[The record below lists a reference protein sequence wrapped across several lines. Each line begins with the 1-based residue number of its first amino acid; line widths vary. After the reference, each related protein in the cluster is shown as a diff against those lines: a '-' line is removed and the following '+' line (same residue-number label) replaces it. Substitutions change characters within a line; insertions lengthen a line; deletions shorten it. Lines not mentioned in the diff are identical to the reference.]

1 MKEMEMRTLTA
12 IILGEADAHI
22 RLAITCWGI
31 IYWRSYN
38 RYDFPPKFL
47 RFCPKYQHLVMMFKK
62 DDDDGHLTD
71 HSGCQC
77 RGYQVHH
84 WSWWLRLKRRHL
96 PRIISPKLLQ
106 VFVRANIKKI
116 TNSFSFVAI
125 SGKKLIMPAGTGLK
139 VFMMS
144 NEWLFV
150 LRSKPTELDN
160 YCLPL
165 LWFKT

>member
-1 MKEMEMRTLTA
+1 MDTLTYSALEMKEMEMRTLTA

-31 IYWRSYN
+31 IYCRSYN

-62 DDDDGHLTD
+62 DDDQWWLTD

-77 RGYQVHH
+77 RGYQVHQ

-106 VFVRANIKKI
+106 VFVRANIQK
-116 TNSFSFVAI
+116 NHQLF
-125 SGKKLIMPAGTGLK
+125 LICSYLRQEVNNAG
-139 VFMMS
+139 
-144 NEWLFV
+144 WD
-150 LRSKPTELDN
+150 RP
-160 YCLPL
+160 
-165 LWFKT
+165 